1 MASMISDGAPE
12 NRPPQSAFDLFV
24 FPSVMAGPSQKVS
37 AMNVSPIKIG
47 IITCTVILL
56 AAIAYVLFSGMQGP
70 APTGLASYA
79 EGEMSAFV
87 SLDDAPPRPSHT
99 FIDPDGVELTL
110 ADFEGQVIL
119 VNYWATWCAPCVVEM
134 PALDALQAR
143 YGGEDFQVVTIS
155 ADRRIE
161 EAEAFFEETGLEYL
175 PNYHDN
181 SFAGPTAVGAR
192 GLPMSIIY
200 NRNGVEMG
208 RMPRDA
214 EWNSEDA
221 HALIEA
227 AIRLG

>member
-1 MASMISDGAPE
+1 
-12 NRPPQSAFDLFV
+12 
-24 FPSVMAGPSQKVS
+24 
-37 AMNVSPIKIG
+37 MNLSPVKIG

-70 APTGLASYA
+70 APTGFASYA
-79 EGEMSAFV
+79 RGEMSAFV
-87 SLDDAPPRPSHT
+87 SLDEAPPRPGHT
-99 FIDPDGVELTL
+99 FIDPEGVERTL
-110 ADFEGQVIL
+110 ADFQGRVIL

-155 ADRRIE
+155 ADRRME
-161 EAEAFFEETGLEYL
+161 EVEAFFDETGLEHL
-175 PNYHDN
+175 PLYHDN
-181 SFAGPTAVGAR
+181 SFAGPSAVGAR

-200 NRNGVEMG
+200 SRNGVEMG

>member
-1 MASMISDGAPE
+1 MQM
-12 NRPPQSAFDLFV
+12 
-24 FPSVMAGPSQKVS
+24 
-37 AMNVSPIKIG
+37 SPLKLG
-47 IITCTVILL
+47 IITCSVVLL
-56 AAIAYVLFSGMQGP
+56 AGIAYFLVSAAQGP

-87 SLDDAPPRPSHT
+87 SLDDAPPRPGHT
-99 FIDPDGVELTL
+99 FVDPEGVERTL

-143 YGGEDFQVVTIS
+143 YGGADFQVVTIS

-161 EAEAFFEETGLEYL
+161 AATAFFEETGLEYL

-192 GLPMSIIY
+192 GLPVSILY
-200 NRNGVEMG
+200 NRQGVEMG